1 MTEAKQSVFDMAMEQ
16 FEAAADLLHLEDDLR
31 NRIKYPE
38 RCLIVSVPVRL
49 DNGRIERF
57 EGYRV
62 QHSTARGPAKG
73 GLRYHPRVNLDEVKA
88 LATWM
93 TWKSA
98 IVGIPFGGGKGGVC
112 CNPKSMT
119 GRELER
125 LTRRFTNEIL
135 PFIGPQKDIPAPDL
149 YTNPQVMAW
158 IMDTYSMN
166 KGYCVP
172 GVVTGKPL
180 ELGGSMGRTQAT
192 GRGVFF
198 TIRCAVEHLKL
209 KLDTLRVCVQGFG
222 NAGSVVARLL
232 DEAGAKVIAVSDSQ
246 GCVFNGNGLA
256 TGRLID
262 YKRETGRVS
271 GFPESEPLP
280 LEALIHCPCDVLI
293 PAALE
298 DAITGENAAGIQTR
312 IVAEAAN
319 GPTTPAADRILQA
332 KEVFLIPDVLC
343 NAGGVTVSYLEWVQS
358 IQHLFW
364 EESDVFERLQTIMEH
379 SFKSVLDLAVDKKVP
394 MRTAANMVGIERV
407 ARATRLRGLYP

>member
-1 MTEAKQSVFDMAMEQ
+1 MSEENQSVFDNAMEQ
-16 FEAAADLLHLEDDLR
+16 FEAAADLLQLDDDVR
-31 NRIKYPE
+31 NKIKYPE

-49 DNGRIERF
+49 DDGRIRRF

-98 IVGIPFGGGKGGVC
+98 IVDIPFGGGKGGVC
-112 CNPKSMT
+112 CNPKSMSN
-119 GRELER
+119 GELER

-135 PFIGPQKDIPAPDL
+135 PFIGPEKDIPAPDA

-180 ELGGSMGRTQAT
+180 ELGGSMGRIQAT

-198 TIRCAVEHLKL
+198 TIGCAVEHLEL
-209 KLDTLRVCVQGFG
+209 KLDGLKVCVQGFG
-222 NAGSVVARLL
+222 NAGSVAARLL
-232 DEAGAKVIAVSDSQ
+232 HEAGAKVIAVSDSR
-246 GCVFNGNGLA
+246 GCVYNGNGLPPGKLIEYKER
-256 TGRLID
+256 TGS
-262 YKRETGRVS
+262 VS
-271 GFPESEPLP
+271 GFPESEPMPAEDL
-280 LEALIHCPCDVLI
+280 LHCSCDVLI

-298 DAITGENAAGIQTR
+298 DAITEKNAAGVQAR

-319 GPTTPAADRILQA
+319 GPTTPAADKILQA

-364 EESDVFERLQTIMEH
+364 EEADVSRKLQSIMRH
-379 SFKSVLDLAVDKKVP
+379 SFKSVLDLSVGRKVP

>member
-1 MTEAKQSVFDMAMEQ
+1 MTEARQSVFDRAMEQ
-16 FEAAADLLHLEDDLR
+16 FEAAADLLQLEDNLR

-73 GLRYHPRVNLDEVKA
+73 GLRYHPRVTLDEVKA

-93 TWKSA
+93 TWKTA

-112 CNPKSMT
+112 CNPKSMS
-119 GRELER
+119 GGELER
-125 LTRRFTNEIL
+125 LTRRFTNDIL
-135 PFIGPQKDIPAPDL
+135 PFIGPEKDILAPDV

-192 GRGVFF
+192 GRGVFL

-222 NAGSVVARLL
+222 NAGSVIARLM

-246 GCVFNGNGLA
+246 GCVFNGNGLP
-256 TGRLID
+256 TRRLID

-319 GPTTPAADRILQA
+319 GPTTPAADKILQA

-364 EESDVFERLQTIMEH
+364 EEADVFERLQTIMEH
-379 SFKSVLDLAVDKKVP
+379 SFKSVLDLSVDKKVP
-394 MRTAANMVGIERV
+394 MRTAANMVGIESV

>member
-1 MTEAKQSVFDMAMEQ
+1 MTEARQSVFDMAMEQ
-16 FEAAADLLHLEDDLR
+16 FEAAADLLQLEDDLR
-31 NRIKYPE
+31 SRIKYPE

-49 DNGRIERF
+49 DDGRIERF

-62 QHSTARGPAKG
+62 QHNTARGPAKG

-119 GRELER
+119 GGELER

-135 PFIGPQKDIPAPDL
+135 PFIGPEKDIPAPDA

-158 IMDTYSMN
+158 IMDTYSMI

-180 ELGGSMGRTQAT
+180 ELGGSLGRTQAT

-198 TIRCAVEHLKL
+198 TIRCAVEHLEL

-222 NAGSVVARLL
+222 NAGSVVARLM

-246 GCVFNGNGLA
+246 GCVFNGNGLP

-262 YKRETGRVS
+262 YKKKTGSVS

-319 GPTTPAADRILQA
+319 GPTSPAADRILQA

-358 IQHLFW
+358 IQHFFW
-364 EESDVFERLQTIMEH
+364 EEADVFEKLQTIMEH
-379 SFKSVLDLAVDKKVP
+379 SFKSVLDLSVDKKVS

-407 ARATRLRGLYP
+407 AKATKLRGLYP

>member
-1 MTEAKQSVFDMAMEQ
+1 M
-16 FEAAADLLHLEDDLR
+16 
-31 NRIKYPE
+31 
-38 RCLIVSVPVRL
+38 
-49 DNGRIERF
+49 
-57 EGYRV
+57 
-62 QHSTARGPAKG
+62 
-73 GLRYHPRVNLDEVKA
+73 
-88 LATWM
+88 
-93 TWKSA
+93 SA
-98 IVGIPFGGGKGGVC
+98 G
-112 CNPKSMT
+112 
-119 GRELER
+119 ELER

-135 PFIGPQKDIPAPDL
+135 PFIGPEKDIPAPDA

-180 ELGGSMGRTQAT
+180 ELGGSMGRIEAT

-198 TIRCAVEHLKL
+198 TIGCAVEHLNL
-209 KLDTLRVCVQGFG
+209 KLDNLRVCVQGFG

-246 GCVFNGNGLA
+246 GGVHNGNGLPP
-256 TGRLID
+256 GKLID
-262 YKRETGRVS
+262 YKNRTGSVS
-271 GFPESEPLP
+271 GFPESEPMP
-280 LEALIHCPCDVLI
+280 LEDLLHCPCDVLI

-298 DAITGENAAGIQTR
+298 DSITGKNAAGIQAR

-364 EESDVFERLQTIMEH
+364 EEADVFKKLQTIMRH
-379 SFKSVLDLAVDKKVP
+379 SFKSVLDLSVDRKVP